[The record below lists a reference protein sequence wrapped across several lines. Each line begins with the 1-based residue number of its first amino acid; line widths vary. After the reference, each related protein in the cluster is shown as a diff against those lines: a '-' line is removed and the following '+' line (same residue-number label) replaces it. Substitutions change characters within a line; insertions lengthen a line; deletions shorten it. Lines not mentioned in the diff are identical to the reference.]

1 LRSEFADGTR
11 HLDQSVPRE
20 WRTVEIDGEVL
31 VLKSGPEAKMPR
43 AYRVAGTTT
52 NPRVIALHD
61 GCLYEGNVLEP
72 HYFQP
77 HKAVELHHDY
87 AGQMADLLV
96 HEWLAEPVVLLT
108 ELDSAVDGALAEV
121 LPS

>member
-1 LRSEFADGTR
+1 LPSEAAAAR
-11 HLDQSVPRE
+11 HLEQSAPRE
-20 WRTVEIDGEVL
+20 WRTVEIGGEVL
-31 VLKSGPEAKMPR
+31 VLKSGPEARLPR

-52 NPRVIALHD
+52 NPRAIALHD
-61 GCLYEGNVLEP
+61 ACLYEGNVLEP

-96 HEWLAEPVVLLT
+96 DEWLDEPVVLLA
-108 ELDSAVDGALAEV
+108 ELDRAGEGALAEV
-121 LPS
+121 LHR